1 MKTNNNFLKSGF
13 FLSLVFGLLAGF
25 VSGNYLNW
33 NQASLVAIVVSL
45 ITLWCNQALPMG
57 TVSLL
62 PLVLFPSLGVES
74 FNSVAVNYS
83 KPVIF
88 LFLGGFMLAL
98 GVEQTGLHR
107 VIARK
112 MLLIFPPTPRGML
125 FALAT
130 TSGVM
135 SSFLSNTSTAL
146 LLLPLGLCL
155 TDNYKLQG
163 RFALAIAYGASIGG
177 IITPIGTPPNLIYYG
192 FMEANGLRPPGF
204 VEWISMVAPLAA
216 LMMIICGFL
225 LGVGIKNEQ
234 LGEVES
240 ADKMS
245 RQQWKMAYWLIA
257 LATLLIL
264 NAPIGSFPGLGLNEK
279 VLLLG
284 FGLALF
290 FPGMEILKWEHT
302 KKIPYEIIFLFGA
315 GFAMAAAF
323 ESTGLADVLASSLVG
338 IGKLSPFIV
347 ILSVAFLVTFAS
359 EVTGNTALIS
369 LMLPVLFSVTST
381 AGLNTAVVLM
391 VATVCSSYAFML
403 PIATPPNAIAM
414 SSGAVTTL
422 DMVKKGFLLNIF
434 GVVLISLVANF
445 FWS

>member
-1 MKTNNNFLKSGF
+1 MNLPENVSKRGLFLAVVLGLCFGAVSIA
-13 FLSLVFGLLAGF
+13 FLA
-25 VSGNYLNW
+25 W
-33 NQASLVAIVVSL
+33 EQAALVAVVVFL

-57 TVSLL
+57 VVSLL
-62 PLVLFPSLGVES
+62 PLVLFPSLTIES
-74 FNSVAVNYS
+74 FNLVAVNYS

-98 GVEQTGLHR
+98 GVEQTGLHK

-112 MLLIFPPTPRGML
+112 MLLIFPSTSRGML

-155 TDNYKLQG
+155 TEDKKLQG

-192 FMEANGLRPPGF
+192 FMEANNLKPPGF

-216 LMMIICGFL
+216 LMMLICGFL
-225 LGVGIKNEQ
+225 LGAGIKNEQ

-240 ADKMS
+240 AEKMS
-245 RQQWKMAYWLIA
+245 RQQWKMACWLIA
-257 LATLLIL
+257 LAVLLIL

-381 AGLNTAVVLM
+381 AGLDTAVVLM

-422 DMVKKGFLLNIF
+422 DMVKKGFLLNLF
-434 GVVLISLVANF
+434 GVLLISLVAYF
-445 FWS
+445 FW